1 MYCLEKELS
10 KSQLKTEKL
19 LIHFQMQGLTKL
31 ENKKPEKI

>member
-10 KSQLKTEKL
+10 ERQLKTEKE

-31 ENKKPEKI
+31 DNRKIEKI